1 MHEAIIVLGT
11 VDIARGVR
19 KVIVNRMNYPRLMLL
34 LCSVFWISAGLEA
47 GELDQQGGASRIA
60 EQVRG
65 SVNRM
70 KSFTDDSALKQ
81 YAPNPQRE
89 KELRRLLPNFQITK
103 KGTSSRE
110 ERELA
115 TARLRKVRL
124 TNSGRQTSSRVLEN
138 LSLFRRLPEIRFEVN
153 PETYDYFLGHPD
165 VVVSLWRAMGISS
178 MQLQQTGPFQYKMD
192 NSDGTKSEMFYLRR
206 SKTTNII
213 YCRGE
218 FKSPLLKKPIAG
230 SGILCLHSK
239 FEKQNDGT
247 VFVRHSADVFI
258 TFPNAAIET
267 AAKMI
272 SPVSNYISDRN
283 FQEISLFMHTISL
296 SMARQPSWLQQMADR
311 LQNVHPDRRQELRQV
326 ILNNYHQNQKRLAS
340 RWNELEQPAM

>member
-1 MHEAIIVLGT
+1 MKYLG
-11 VDIARGVR
+11 
-19 KVIVNRMNYPRLMLL
+19 LMILS
-34 LCSVFWISAGLEA
+34 CSLFHASIRLEA
-47 GELDQQGGASRIA
+47 GDFDQQRGSSRMS

-65 SVNRM
+65 SVNRL
-70 KSFTDDSALKQ
+70 KSFSDESVLKQ
-81 YAPNPQRE
+81 YAPDPQRE
-89 KELRRLLPNFQITK
+89 KELRRLLPNYQVTK

-110 ERELA
+110 VRDRA
-115 TARLRKVRL
+115 IVRLRRTEL
-124 TNSGRQTSSRVLEN
+124 TKSGRQTSNKVLED
-138 LSLFRRLPEIRFEVN
+138 LSLYRRLPEIRFEVN
-153 PETYDYFLGHPD
+153 PETYEYFLGHPD
-165 VVVSLWRAMGISS
+165 VVVSLWQAMGISA
-178 MQLQQTGPFQYKMD
+178 MQLRQTGPFQYEMD
-192 NSDGTKSEMFYLRR
+192 NNDGTKSEMFYLRR

-230 SGILCLHSK
+230 SGVLCLHSK

-267 AAKMI
+267 AARMI

-296 SMARQPSWLQQMADR
+296 TMARQPSWLQQMADR
-311 LQNVHPDRRQELRQV
+311 LKNVHPDRSQELRQV
-326 ILNNYHQNQKRLAS
+326 ILNNYQENQKRLAT
-340 RWNELEQPAM
+340 RWDIIERPAM